1 VGGSA
6 IDGQK
11 LMDNFLGA
19 LPALAKLRSKVDRIA
34 RSGYIPGLDGRKL
47 HVRHQHA
54 AMNLLLQ
61 GAGAIICKQWV
72 VFIDQLIIKHKL
84 DVKLVASIHDEYQF
98 DCPKD
103 KADQFGKLTREAMK
117 LTEKEL
123 NVQCPLDSEY
133 KVGQNWAETH

>member
-1 VGGSA
+1 
-6 IDGQK
+6 
-11 LMDNFLGA
+11 
-19 LPALAKLRSKVDRIA
+19 
-34 RSGYIPGLDGRKL
+34 
-47 HVRHQHA
+47 
-54 AMNLLLQ
+54 LLQ

-72 VFIDQLIIKHKL
+72 VFIDQLIKKHKL

-103 KADQFGKLTREAMK
+103 QADQFGKLTREAMK